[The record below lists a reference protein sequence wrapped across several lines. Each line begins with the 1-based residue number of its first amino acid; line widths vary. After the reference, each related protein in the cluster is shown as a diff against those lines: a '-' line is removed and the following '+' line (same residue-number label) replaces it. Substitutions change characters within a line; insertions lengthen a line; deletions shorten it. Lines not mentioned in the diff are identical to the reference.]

1 MRPQPVPSRRQDLSH
16 LAGTVTKAAATD
28 PVAPHVPAAT
38 ASAGA
43 TSSTGLTGITGVAG
57 HTGNGGDTGSAA
69 MAGGATITGGA
80 GTAGTT
86 AATSIAGGTSVA
98 SATGNAAIAGATP
111 TGGDGSRAGG
121 AAASSRAV
129 RGTSKLSVY
138 VPTDIVE
145 RARTA
150 WRRSGAVP
158 GAQMLS
164 WSGWVSRAIEQA
176 LLAAEE
182 ADNGGRPFEPTPAG
196 MSPTGRPPR
205 L

>member
-43 TSSTGLTGITGVAG
+43 TSSTGLTGIAG

-86 AATSIAGGTSVA
+86 AATSIAG
-98 SATGNAAIAGATP
+98 ATP
-111 TGGDGSRAGG
+111 TGGDGSRTGG
-121 AAASSRAV
+121 AGASSRAG

-138 VPTDIVE
+138 VSTDIVE

>member
-38 ASAGA
+38 ASAGT
-43 TSSTGLTGITGVAG
+43 TSSTGRTGITSVAG
-57 HTGNGGDTGSAA
+57 HTGNGGDTGS
-69 MAGGATITGGA
+69 A

-98 SATGNAAIAGATP
+98 SATGNSAIAGATP
-111 TGGDGSRAGG
+111 TGGDGSRAGR